1 VLPAHAADIDE
12 ILSFMSRADLKQLN
26 ELLGRLR
33 DGLHARANR
42 NGSPAARRRQGS
54 AAAGLTTA
62 ASKNESA

>member
-1 VLPAHAADIDE
+1 
-12 ILSFMSRADLKQLN
+12 MSRADLKQLN